1 MKDNPIK
8 MCQKLLSLYF
18 LASSMIFSISGCG
31 NGEAKRK
38 LDLREKELAQK
49 EDSLLKLARELKFKE
64 QQILKTGQLLDSLK
78 SQNDTLGV
86 YNPKLIGTWL
96 VTMQCTETTC
106 EGYAVGDTKT
116 EHWNISYQKNKV
128 IVKAISN
135 KKVIRTYL
143 GLFKENSLKLIAA
156 PPPDADTEMNVMLS
170 PHSKNEN
177 LMEGQRIIDRANNC
191 RVVFSLKVEKQ

>member
-1 MKDNPIK
+1 MRH
-8 MCQKLLSLYF
+8 KLLPLYF
-18 LASSMIFSISGCG
+18 IVALMLSSISGCG
-31 NGEAKRK
+31 NSETKRK
-38 LDLREKELAQK
+38 LDLKEKELAQK
-49 EDSLLKLARELKFKE
+49 EDSLLKFDHELKSRE
-64 QQILKTGQLLDSLK
+64 QQILKREQLLDSLK

-116 EHWNISYQKNKV
+116 EHWNISYQNNKV
-128 IVKAISN
+128 MVKAISN
-135 KKVIRTYL
+135 KKVIRAYS
-143 GLFKENSLKLIAA
+143 GLFKENSLNLIAV
-156 PPPDADTEMNVMLS
+156 PPPDADTEMKVVLS
-170 PHSKNEN
+170 PHTTNEN